1 MNQQRFDCLTRLFA
15 RGPNRRELI
24 GAAVATGF
32 GFAVGPPLPITA
44 RNQRK
49 RRNRKQHSPKC
60 PNGAHC
66 GNGGDCRNGR
76 CDHNVCTLD
85 CASTPGGASPQP
97 CGPAGSSCQCVNRGE
112 GVGACVKS
120 VQGMPCSEAVCDA
133 GELCGISCT
142 TYLPSCWVP
151 CV

>member
-1 MNQQRFDCLTRLFA
+1 MDGFDFDDLARSLARSRRVVLGGTMAIALGRL
-15 RGPNRRELI
+15 
-24 GAAVATGF
+24 GAEAVDAK
-32 GFAVGPPLPITA
+32 
-44 RNQRK
+44 RK
-49 RRNRKQHSPKC
+49 RKRKKRGRRGDC
-60 PNGAHC
+60 PDGAPC
-66 GNGGDCRNGR
+66 GNGGRCRDGS

-85 CASTPGGASPQP
+85 CAGTPGGASPQP

-133 GELCGISCT
+133 GEICGIPCT
-142 TYLPSCWVP
+142 TYLPSCWAP